1 MTSTVLPA
9 LPEYVIKEYEQAAR
23 HFCST
28 MFVNADQPDP
38 EEPPYTPLWKRYAK
52 EMALLQLKL
61 QCMRMYGHGI
71 TV

>member
-38 EEPPYTPLWKRYAK
+38 EEPPYTLCGSATLRKWLYYSSNSSA
-52 EMALLQLKL
+52 
-61 QCMRMYGHGI
+61 
-71 TV
+71 